1 MPNDHRGITLVE
13 LIIAIAISTVILGAA
28 TLFLGMAHK
37 NYNHASAQIDL
48 QSESQI
54 LMEQIGMWVMEGNR
68 VEELDPSVSG
78 VRGIA
83 IYTIP
88 NTPSVTNPAGAAA
101 PEAASKRVIWIS
113 AGGKKLYTKKMAVA
127 DPKTDTTVISA
138 DTDEVQENLI
148 GEYVT
153 AFTGTVNASAEKAS
167 VSVSFDMQYL
177 EQKYTIQ
184 NEFKQIGMWVMEG
197 NRVEE
202 LDPSV
207 SGVRGIAI
215 YTIPNTPSVTNP
227 AGAAAPEAA
236 SKRVIW
242 ISAGGKKLYTK
253 KMAVAD
259 PKTDTTVIS
268 ADTDEVQENLIG
280 EYVTAFTGT
289 VNASAEK
296 ASVSVSFDMQYLEQ
310 KYTIQNEFKL
320 RNVLR

>member
-48 QSESQI
+48 Q
-54 LMEQIGMWVMEGNR
+54 
-68 VEELDPSVSG
+68 SVSG

-138 DTDEVQENLI
+138 ATDEVQEHLI

-153 AFTGTVNASAEKAS
+153 AFA
-167 VSVSFDMQYL
+167 
-177 EQKYTIQ
+177 
-184 NEFKQIGMWVMEG
+184 
-197 NRVEE
+197 
-202 LDPSV
+202 
-207 SGVRGIAI
+207 
-215 YTIPNTPSVTNP
+215 
-227 AGAAAPEAA
+227 
-236 SKRVIW
+236 
-242 ISAGGKKLYTK
+242 
-253 KMAVAD
+253 
-259 PKTDTTVIS
+259 
-268 ADTDEVQENLIG
+268 
-280 EYVTAFTGT
+280 GT

>member
-1 MPNDHRGITLVE
+1 MRKDHSGITFVE
-13 LIIAIAISTVILGAA
+13 LIIAIAISTIIFGAA
-28 TLFLGMAHK
+28 ILFLGMAHK

-54 LMEQIGMWVMEGNR
+54 LMEQIGMWVME
-68 VEELDPSVSG
+68 EKLDPSVSG
-78 VRGIA
+78 VEGIV
-83 IYTIP
+83 IYKIP
-88 NTPSVTNPAGAAA
+88 GTPS
-101 PEAASKRVIWIS
+101 I
-113 AGGKKLYTKKMAVA
+113 
-127 DPKTDTTVISA
+127 
-138 DTDEVQENLI
+138 
-148 GEYVT
+148 
-153 AFTGTVNASAEKAS
+153 
-167 VSVSFDMQYL
+167 
-177 EQKYTIQ
+177 
-184 NEFKQIGMWVMEG
+184 
-197 NRVEE
+197 
-202 LDPSV
+202 
-207 SGVRGIAI
+207 
-215 YTIPNTPSVTNP
+215 TNP

>member
-68 VEELDPSVSG
+68 VEELDPS
-78 VRGIA
+78 
-83 IYTIP
+83 
-88 NTPSVTNPAGAAA
+88 PSVTNPAGAAA

-153 AFTGTVNASAEKAS
+153 AFTGTVNASTEKAS
-167 VSVSFDMQYL
+167 V
-177 EQKYTIQ
+177 
-184 NEFKQIGMWVMEG
+184 
-197 NRVEE
+197 
-202 LDPSV
+202 
-207 SGVRGIAI
+207 A
-215 YTIPNTPSVTNP
+215 
-227 AGAAAPEAA
+227 
-236 SKRVIW
+236 
-242 ISAGGKKLYTK
+242 
-253 KMAVAD
+253 
-259 PKTDTTVIS
+259 
-268 ADTDEVQENLIG
+268 
-280 EYVTAFTGT
+280 
-289 VNASAEK
+289 
-296 ASVSVSFDMQYLEQ
+296 VSFDMQYLEQ

>member
-13 LIIAIAISTVILGAA
+13 LIIAIATA

-138 DTDEVQENLI
+138 ATDEVQENLI

-153 AFTGTVNASAEKAS
+153 AFTSTVNASTEKAS
-167 VSVSFDMQYL
+167 V
-177 EQKYTIQ
+177 
-184 NEFKQIGMWVMEG
+184 
-197 NRVEE
+197 
-202 LDPSV
+202 
-207 SGVRGIAI
+207 A
-215 YTIPNTPSVTNP
+215 
-227 AGAAAPEAA
+227 
-236 SKRVIW
+236 
-242 ISAGGKKLYTK
+242 
-253 KMAVAD
+253 
-259 PKTDTTVIS
+259 
-268 ADTDEVQENLIG
+268 
-280 EYVTAFTGT
+280 
-289 VNASAEK
+289 
-296 ASVSVSFDMQYLEQ
+296 VSFDMQYLEQ

>member
-83 IYTIP
+83 IYRTP
-88 NTPSVTNPAGAAA
+88 NTPSVTNP
-101 PEAASKRVIWIS
+101 EAARKRVILIF

-138 DTDEVQENLI
+138 ATDEVQENLI

-153 AFTGTVNASAEKAS
+153 AFTGTVNASTEKAS
-167 VSVSFDMQYL
+167 V
-177 EQKYTIQ
+177 
-184 NEFKQIGMWVMEG
+184 
-197 NRVEE
+197 
-202 LDPSV
+202 
-207 SGVRGIAI
+207 A
-215 YTIPNTPSVTNP
+215 
-227 AGAAAPEAA
+227 
-236 SKRVIW
+236 
-242 ISAGGKKLYTK
+242 
-253 KMAVAD
+253 
-259 PKTDTTVIS
+259 
-268 ADTDEVQENLIG
+268 
-280 EYVTAFTGT
+280 
-289 VNASAEK
+289 
-296 ASVSVSFDMQYLEQ
+296 VSFDMQYLEQ

>member
-138 DTDEVQENLI
+138 ATDEVQENLI

-153 AFTGTVNASAEKAS
+153 AFTGTVNASTEKAS
-167 VSVSFDMQYL
+167 VAVSFDMQYL

-184 NEFKQIGMWVMEG
+184 NEFIQFQRFLIISFRSCFIKTTQLPVDVLVGIG
-197 NRVEE
+197 
-202 LDPSV
+202 
-207 SGVRGIAI
+207 
-215 YTIPNTPSVTNP
+215 
-227 AGAAAPEAA
+227 
-236 SKRVIW
+236 
-242 ISAGGKKLYTK
+242 GG
-253 KMAVAD
+253 
-259 PKTDTTVIS
+259 TDRRTVIIR
-268 ADTDEVQENLIG
+268 VFFRK
-280 EYVTAFTGT
+280 EYSIRHRLFP
-289 VNASAEK
+289 
-296 ASVSVSFDMQYLEQ
+296 FQ
-310 KYTIQNEFKL
+310 
-320 RNVLR
+320 

>member
-138 DTDEVQENLI
+138 ATDEVQENLI

-153 AFTGTVNASAEKAS
+153 AFTSTVNASTEKAS
-167 VSVSFDMQYL
+167 VAVSFDMQYL
-177 EQKYTIQ
+177 EQK
-184 NEFKQIGMWVMEG
+184 
-197 NRVEE
+197 
-202 LDPSV
+202 LS
-207 SGVRGIAI
+207 
-215 YTIPNTPSVTNP
+215 
-227 AGAAAPEAA
+227 
-236 SKRVIW
+236 
-242 ISAGGKKLYTK
+242 
-253 KMAVAD
+253 
-259 PKTDTTVIS
+259 
-268 ADTDEVQENLIG
+268 LIH
-280 EYVTAFTGT
+280 
-289 VNASAEK
+289 
-296 ASVSVSFDMQYLEQ
+296 
-310 KYTIQNEFKL
+310 I
-320 RNVLR
+320 

>member
-113 AGGKKLYTKKMAVA
+113 AGGKKLYTK
-127 DPKTDTTVISA
+127 TDTTVISA
-138 DTDEVQENLI
+138 ATDEVQEHLI

-153 AFTGTVNASAEKAS
+153 AFAGTVNASAEKAS
-167 VSVSFDMQYL
+167 V
-177 EQKYTIQ
+177 
-184 NEFKQIGMWVMEG
+184 
-197 NRVEE
+197 
-202 LDPSV
+202 
-207 SGVRGIAI
+207 A
-215 YTIPNTPSVTNP
+215 
-227 AGAAAPEAA
+227 
-236 SKRVIW
+236 
-242 ISAGGKKLYTK
+242 
-253 KMAVAD
+253 
-259 PKTDTTVIS
+259 
-268 ADTDEVQENLIG
+268 
-280 EYVTAFTGT
+280 
-289 VNASAEK
+289 
-296 ASVSVSFDMQYLEQ
+296 VSFDMQYLEQ

>member
-138 DTDEVQENLI
+138 ATDEVQEH
-148 GEYVT
+148 
-153 AFTGTVNASAEKAS
+153 
-167 VSVSFDMQYL
+167 
-177 EQKYTIQ
+177 
-184 NEFKQIGMWVMEG
+184 
-197 NRVEE
+197 
-202 LDPSV
+202 
-207 SGVRGIAI
+207 
-215 YTIPNTPSVTNP
+215 
-227 AGAAAPEAA
+227 
-236 SKRVIW
+236 
-242 ISAGGKKLYTK
+242 
-253 KMAVAD
+253 
-259 PKTDTTVIS
+259 
-268 ADTDEVQENLIG
+268 LIG

>member
-88 NTPSVTNPAGAAA
+88 NTPSGAAA

-138 DTDEVQENLI
+138 ATDEVQENLI

-153 AFTGTVNASAEKAS
+153 AFTGTVNASTEKAS
-167 VSVSFDMQYL
+167 V
-177 EQKYTIQ
+177 
-184 NEFKQIGMWVMEG
+184 
-197 NRVEE
+197 
-202 LDPSV
+202 
-207 SGVRGIAI
+207 A
-215 YTIPNTPSVTNP
+215 
-227 AGAAAPEAA
+227 
-236 SKRVIW
+236 
-242 ISAGGKKLYTK
+242 
-253 KMAVAD
+253 
-259 PKTDTTVIS
+259 
-268 ADTDEVQENLIG
+268 
-280 EYVTAFTGT
+280 
-289 VNASAEK
+289 
-296 ASVSVSFDMQYLEQ
+296 VSFDMQYLEQ

>member
-78 VRGIA
+78 V
-83 IYTIP
+83 
-88 NTPSVTNPAGAAA
+88 
-101 PEAASKRVIWIS
+101 
-113 AGGKKLYTKKMAVA
+113 A

-138 DTDEVQENLI
+138 ATDEVQENLI

-153 AFTGTVNASAEKAS
+153 AFTGTVNASTEKAS
-167 VSVSFDMQYL
+167 V
-177 EQKYTIQ
+177 
-184 NEFKQIGMWVMEG
+184 
-197 NRVEE
+197 
-202 LDPSV
+202 
-207 SGVRGIAI
+207 A
-215 YTIPNTPSVTNP
+215 
-227 AGAAAPEAA
+227 
-236 SKRVIW
+236 
-242 ISAGGKKLYTK
+242 
-253 KMAVAD
+253 
-259 PKTDTTVIS
+259 
-268 ADTDEVQENLIG
+268 
-280 EYVTAFTGT
+280 
-289 VNASAEK
+289 
-296 ASVSVSFDMQYLEQ
+296 VSFDMQYLEQ